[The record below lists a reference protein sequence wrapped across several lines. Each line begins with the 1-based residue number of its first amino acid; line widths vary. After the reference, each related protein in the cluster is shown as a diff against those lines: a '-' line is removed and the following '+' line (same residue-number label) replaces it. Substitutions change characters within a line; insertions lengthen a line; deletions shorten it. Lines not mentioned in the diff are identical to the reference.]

1 MKIIVADDEIRFR
14 RVIGDFLKKQGY
26 EVLLA
31 ENGQEALSLFYENPD
46 VGLLILD
53 VMMPQINGYDLC
65 SMIREKS
72 KVPILILTAK
82 SEEIDELKSFEVGAN
97 EYISKPFSLTIL
109 LARVKNIFNNT
120 SINNNIDEENCIIFK
135 NLKINKQSHIVIVNN
150 KTIDLTQKEF
160 EMLLYLLNN
169 KGKVLS
175 REQILNKIWEYDYIG
190 DERTIDTHIKNLRIK
205 LTEECNIIKTIRGYG
220 YKIEE

>member
-82 SEEIDELKSFEVGAN
+82 SEEIDELKSFEDWTF
-97 EYISKPFSLTIL
+97 KL
-109 LARVKNIFNNT
+109 IF
-120 SINNNIDEENCIIFK
+120 IAFK
-135 NLKINKQSHIVIVNN
+135 SN
-150 KTIDLTQKEF
+150 
-160 EMLLYLLNN
+160 
-169 KGKVLS
+169 GK
-175 REQILNKIWEYDYIG
+175 
-190 DERTIDTHIKNLRIK
+190 
-205 LTEECNIIKTIRGYG
+205 
-220 YKIEE
+220 

>member
-46 VGLLILD
+46 VNLLILD

-65 SMIREKS
+65 SIIREES

-82 SEEIDELKSFEVGAN
+82 SEEEDEIKSFEVGAN
-97 EYISKPFSLTIL
+97 EYISKPFSLTVL
-109 LARVKNIFNNT
+109 LARVKNILNNVRPDN
-120 SINNNIDEENCIIFK
+120 INVEDNIVFQE
-135 NLKINKQSHIVIVNN
+135 LKIDKQSHIATVKGKV
-150 KTIDLTQKEF
+150 IDLTQKEF
-160 EMLLYLLNN
+160 EILIYLLNN
-169 KGKVLS
+169 KGKVIS
-175 REQILNKIWEYDYIG
+175 REQILNKIWGYDYIG
-190 DERTIDTHIKNLRIK
+190 DERTVDTHIKNLRVK
-205 LTEECNIIKTIRGYG
+205 LTEDCNIIKTIRGYG
-220 YKIEE
+220 YKIEG

>member
-46 VGLLILD
+46 VNLLILD

-65 SMIREKS
+65 SIIREES

-82 SEEIDELKSFEVGAN
+82 SEEEDEIKSFEVGAN
-97 EYISKPFSLTIL
+97 EYISKPFSLTVL
-109 LARVKNIFNNT
+109 LARVKNIL
-120 SINNNIDEENCIIFK
+120 NNIHPDNISTEDSIVFQE
-135 NLKINKQSHIVIVNN
+135 LKIDKQSHIVTVKGNV
-150 KTIDLTQKEF
+150 IDLTQKEF
-160 EMLLYLLNN
+160 EILIYLLDN
-169 KGKVLS
+169 KGKVIS
-175 REQILNKIWEYDYIG
+175 REQILNKIWDYDYIG
-190 DERTIDTHIKNLRIK
+190 YERTVDTHIKNLRVK
-205 LTEECNIIKTIRGYG
+205 LTEDCNIIKTIRGYG
-220 YKIEE
+220 YKIEG

>member
-46 VGLLILD
+46 VNLLILD

-65 SMIREKS
+65 SIIREES

-82 SEEIDELKSFEVGAN
+82 SEEEDEIKSFEVGAN
-97 EYISKPFSLTIL
+97 EYISKPFSLTVL
-109 LARVKNIFNNT
+109 LARVKNIL
-120 SINNNIDEENCIIFK
+120 NNIRPDNISTEDSIVFQE
-135 NLKINKQSHIVIVNN
+135 LKIDKQSHIVTVKGNV
-150 KTIDLTQKEF
+150 IDLTQKEF
-160 EMLLYLLNN
+160 EILIYLLDN
-169 KGKVLS
+169 KGKVIS
-175 REQILNKIWEYDYIG
+175 REQILNKIWDYDYIG
-190 DERTIDTHIKNLRIK
+190 DERTVDTHIKNLRVK
-205 LTEECNIIKTIRGYG
+205 LTEDCNIIKTIRGYG
-220 YKIEE
+220 YKIEG

>member
-46 VGLLILD
+46 VNLLILD

-65 SMIREKS
+65 SIIREKS

-82 SEEIDELKSFEVGAN
+82 SEEEDEIKSFEVGAN
-97 EYISKPFSLTIL
+97 EYISKPFSLTVL
-109 LARVKNIFNNT
+109 LARVKNILNNVRPDNIST
-120 SINNNIDEENCIIFK
+120 EDSIVFQE
-135 NLKINKQSHIVIVNN
+135 LKINKQSHVVTVKGNV
-150 KTIDLTQKEF
+150 IDLTQKEF
-160 EMLLYLLNN
+160 EILIYLLDN
-169 KGKVLS
+169 KGKVIS
-175 REQILNKIWEYDYIG
+175 REQILNKIWDYDYIG
-190 DERTIDTHIKNLRIK
+190 DERTVDTHIKNLRVK
-205 LTEECNIIKTIRGYG
+205 LTEDCNIIKTIRGYG
-220 YKIEE
+220 YKIEG

>member
-46 VGLLILD
+46 VNLLILD

-65 SMIREKS
+65 SIIREKS

-82 SEEIDELKSFEVGAN
+82 SEEEDEIKSFEVGAN
-97 EYISKPFSLTIL
+97 EYISKPFSLTVL
-109 LARVKNIFNNT
+109 LARVKNILNNVRPDNIST
-120 SINNNIDEENCIIFK
+120 EDSIVFQE
-135 NLKINKQSHIVIVNN
+135 LKIDKQSHIVTVKGNV
-150 KTIDLTQKEF
+150 IDLTQKEF
-160 EMLLYLLNN
+160 EILIYLLDN
-169 KGKVLS
+169 KGKVIS
-175 REQILNKIWEYDYIG
+175 REQILNKIWDYDYIG
-190 DERTIDTHIKNLRIK
+190 DERTVDTHIKNLRVK
-205 LTEECNIIKTIRGYG
+205 LTEDCNIIKTIRGYG
-220 YKIEE
+220 YKIEG

>member
-46 VGLLILD
+46 VNLLILD

-65 SMIREKS
+65 SIIREES

-82 SEEIDELKSFEVGAN
+82 SEEEDEIKSFEVGAN
-97 EYISKPFSLTIL
+97 EYISKPFSLTVL
-109 LARVKNIFNNT
+109 LARVKNIL
-120 SINNNIDEENCIIFK
+120 NNIHPDNITTEDSIVFQE
-135 NLKINKQSHIVIVNN
+135 LKIDKQSHIVTVKGNV
-150 KTIDLTQKEF
+150 IDLTQKEF
-160 EMLLYLLNN
+160 EILIYLLDN
-169 KGKVLS
+169 KGKVIS
-175 REQILNKIWEYDYIG
+175 REQILNKIWDYDYIG
-190 DERTIDTHIKNLRIK
+190 DERTVDTHIKNLRVK
-205 LTEECNIIKTIRGYG
+205 LTEDCNIIKTIRGYG
-220 YKIEE
+220 YKIEG

>member
-46 VGLLILD
+46 VNLLILD

-65 SMIREKS
+65 SIIREKS

-82 SEEIDELKSFEVGAN
+82 SEEEDEIKSFEVGAN
-97 EYISKPFSLTIL
+97 EYISKPFSLTVL
-109 LARVKNIFNNT
+109 LARVKNIL
-120 SINNNIDEENCIIFK
+120 NNIQPDNITTEDSIVFQE
-135 NLKINKQSHIVIVNN
+135 LKINKQSHVVTVKGNV
-150 KTIDLTQKEF
+150 IDLTQKEF
-160 EMLLYLLNN
+160 EILIYLLDN
-169 KGKVLS
+169 KGKVIS
-175 REQILNKIWEYDYIG
+175 REQILNKIWDYDYIG
-190 DERTIDTHIKNLRIK
+190 DERTVDTHIKNLRVK
-205 LTEECNIIKTIRGYG
+205 LTEDCNIIKTIRGYG
-220 YKIEE
+220 YKIEG

>member
-46 VGLLILD
+46 VNLLILD

-65 SMIREKS
+65 SIIREES

-82 SEEIDELKSFEVGAN
+82 SEEEDEIKSFEVGAN
-97 EYISKPFSLTIL
+97 EYISKPFSLTVL
-109 LARVKNIFNNT
+109 LARVKNIL
-120 SINNNIDEENCIIFK
+120 NNIHPDNISTEDSIVFQE
-135 NLKINKQSHIVIVNN
+135 LKINKQSHIVTVKGNV
-150 KTIDLTQKEF
+150 IDLTQKEF
-160 EMLLYLLNN
+160 EILIYLLDN
-169 KGKVLS
+169 KGKVIS
-175 REQILNKIWEYDYIG
+175 REQILNKIWDYDYIG
-190 DERTIDTHIKNLRIK
+190 DERTVDTHIKNLRVK
-205 LTEECNIIKTIRGYG
+205 LTEDCNIIKTIRGYG
-220 YKIEE
+220 YKIEG

>member
-46 VGLLILD
+46 VNLLILD

-65 SMIREKS
+65 SIIREES

-82 SEEIDELKSFEVGAN
+82 SEEEDEIKSFEVGAN
-97 EYISKPFSLTIL
+97 EYISKPFSLTVL
-109 LARVKNIFNNT
+109 LARVKNIL
-120 SINNNIDEENCIIFK
+120 NNIHPDNISTEDSIVFQE
-135 NLKINKQSHIVIVNN
+135 LKIDKQSHIVTVKGNV
-150 KTIDLTQKEF
+150 IDLTQKEF
-160 EMLLYLLNN
+160 EILIYLLDN
-169 KGKVLS
+169 KGKVIS
-175 REQILNKIWEYDYIG
+175 REQILNKIWDYDYIG
-190 DERTIDTHIKNLRIK
+190 DERTVDTHIKNLRVK
-205 LTEECNIIKTIRGYG
+205 LTEDCNIIKTIRGYG
-220 YKIEE
+220 YKIEG

>member
-46 VGLLILD
+46 VNLLILD

-65 SMIREKS
+65 SIIREES

-82 SEEIDELKSFEVGAN
+82 SEEEDEIKSFEVGAN
-97 EYISKPFSLTIL
+97 EYISKPFSFTVL
-109 LARVKNIFNNT
+109 LARVKNIL
-120 SINNNIDEENCIIFK
+120 NNIHPDNISTEDSIVFQE
-135 NLKINKQSHIVIVNN
+135 LKIDKQSHIVTVKGNV
-150 KTIDLTQKEF
+150 IDLTQKEF
-160 EMLLYLLNN
+160 EILIYLLDN
-169 KGKVLS
+169 KGKVIS
-175 REQILNKIWEYDYIG
+175 REQILNKIWDYDYIG
-190 DERTIDTHIKNLRIK
+190 DERTVDTHIKNLRVK
-205 LTEECNIIKTIRGYG
+205 LTEDCNIIKTIRGYG
-220 YKIEE
+220 YKIEG

>member
-46 VGLLILD
+46 VNLLILD

-65 SMIREKS
+65 SIIREKS

-82 SEEIDELKSFEVGAN
+82 SEEEDEIKSFEVGAN
-97 EYISKPFSLTIL
+97 EYISKPFSLTVL
-109 LARVKNIFNNT
+109 LARVKNIL
-120 SINNNIDEENCIIFK
+120 NNIQPDNITTEDSIVFQE
-135 NLKINKQSHIVIVNN
+135 LKIDKQSHIVTVKGNV
-150 KTIDLTQKEF
+150 IDLTQKEF
-160 EMLLYLLNN
+160 EILIYLLDN
-169 KGKVLS
+169 KGKVIS
-175 REQILNKIWEYDYIG
+175 REQILNKIWDYDYIG
-190 DERTIDTHIKNLRIK
+190 DERTVDTHIKNLRVK
-205 LTEECNIIKTIRGYG
+205 LTEDCNIIKTIRGYG
-220 YKIEE
+220 YKIEG